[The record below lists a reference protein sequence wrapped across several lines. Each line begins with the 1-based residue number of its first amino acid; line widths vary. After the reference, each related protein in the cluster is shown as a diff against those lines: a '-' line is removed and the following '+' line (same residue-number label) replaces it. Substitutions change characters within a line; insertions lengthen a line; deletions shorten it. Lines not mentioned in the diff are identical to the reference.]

1 MSAIPDETGHHS
13 ERCQCFDCF
22 CAKQVRRVVK
32 SMWNRQ
38 DKRREERRTK
48 ALAAAHDEMLTKPFG
63 HACLPNLDY
72 YDNRTPRREKE
83 QCS

>member
-1 MSAIPDETGHHS
+1 
-13 ERCQCFDCF
+13 
-22 CAKQVRRVVK
+22 
-32 SMWNRQ
+32 MWNRQ
-38 DKRREERRTK
+38 DKRREERRAK
-48 ALAAAHDEMLTKPFG
+48 ALAAAHDEMLTRPFG